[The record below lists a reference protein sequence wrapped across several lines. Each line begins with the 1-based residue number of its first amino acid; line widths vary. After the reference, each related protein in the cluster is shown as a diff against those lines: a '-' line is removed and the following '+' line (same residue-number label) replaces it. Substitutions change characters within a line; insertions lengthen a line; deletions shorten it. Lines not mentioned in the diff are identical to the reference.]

1 MPSPIISVRNA
12 VKTYGEVR
20 ALDSV
25 QLDIREGEFLT
36 LLGPSGSGKTTLLS
50 AIAGFLSLTSG
61 SIQARGADITRLPPE
76 KRGFA
81 MVFQGY
87 ALFPT
92 MTVAENVGYP
102 LRVRKMPKEE
112 RAERVRECLELV
124 QMSGFAD
131 RMPDQLS
138 GGQQQR
144 IALARALSFKPDVLL
159 LDEPLSALDKKLRAD
174 LQWELKALHDRL
186 GVTFIYVTHDQ
197 DEAMSMSDR
206 VIILNNGSIQQEG
219 APNELYDLPRNKF
232 VASFLGK
239 SNFIPAVYEKQA
251 DGSYTAKVADQSF
264 ALAAQPDRVTEGAGC
279 LAIRPERVRM
289 ALPGQECFA
298 GRIRQISY
306 LGERCLV
313 LVDHD
318 SFGEVLISQTTW
330 NADLPPKPNMEI
342 SFGWD
347 GKACVPIAEN

>member
-1 MPSPIISVRNA
+1 MSKPIISVRKA
-12 VKTYGEVR
+12 VKTYGSVR
-20 ALDSV
+20 ALDNID
-25 QLDIREGEFLT
+25 LDIHEGEFLT

-61 SIQARGADITRLPPE
+61 SIQARGSDITRLPPE
-76 KRGFA
+76 KRDFA

-102 LRVRKMPKEE
+102 LRVRKVPVSK
-112 RAERVRECLELV
+112 RTERVRECLDLV

-131 RMPDQLS
+131 RMPHQLS

-197 DEAMSMSDR
+197 EEAMSMSDR
-206 VIILNNGSIQQEG
+206 VIILNDGFIQQEG
-219 APNELYDLPRNKF
+219 LPNELYDFPKNKF

-239 SNFIPAVYEKQA
+239 SNFIPSNIKNQ
-251 DGSYTAKVADQSF
+251 GNGRYTAKVAEQSF
-264 ALAAQPDRVTEGAGC
+264 DIPQNPGSSFDGYTS
-279 LAIRPERVRM
+279 LAIRPERIRM
-289 ALPGQECFA
+289 GLPGHECFT
-298 GRIRQISY
+298 GRIRQVSY

-318 SFGEVLISQTTW
+318 AFGEILISQTTW
-330 NADLPPKPNMEI
+330 NAEIPPETNLEI

-347 GKACVPIAEN
+347 GNACVPIDEV

>member
-1 MPSPIISVRNA
+1 MSNPIISVRNA

-20 ALDSV
+20 ALDNV
-25 QLDIREGEFLT
+25 ALDIREGEFLT

-50 AIAGFLSLTSG
+50 AIAGFLSVTSG
-61 SIQARGADITRLPPE
+61 SIHARGTEITHLPPE
-76 KRGFA
+76 KRDFA

-102 LRVRKMPKEE
+102 LRVRKVPSAE

-124 QMSGFAD
+124 QMSRFAD
-131 RMPDQLS
+131 RMPHQLS

-174 LQWELKALHDRL
+174 LQWELKALHDKL

-206 VIILNNGSIQQEG
+206 VIILSDGSVQQEG
-219 APNELYDLPRNKF
+219 APDELYNHPRNKF

-239 SNFIPAVYEKQA
+239 SNFIPAHISKQA
-251 DGSYTAKVADQSF
+251 NGTYTAQVAQESYELS
-264 ALAAQPDRVTEGAGC
+264 LAPEVNVDGYAC
-279 LAIRPERVRM
+279 LAIRPKRVRLG
-289 ALPGQECFA
+289 LPGQESFA

-318 SFGEVLISQTTW
+318 EFGEVLISQTTW
-330 NADLPPKPNMEI
+330 DASLPPEPNMEI

-347 GKACVPIAEN
+347 GKACVPVAEN